1 MALVVNDRVK
11 ETSTTTGTVTFTL
24 DGAVTGFE
32 TFSSAIGNG
41 NTTYYAIEIPNTAE
55 FEVGLGTVSAGQ
67 LARTQVFSSSNS
79 DALVDF
85 SAGTKN
91 VFCTLPASKFVPGK
105 LEGTNFTNS
114 ILIGHA
120 TTGTLNAAQN
130 NLGVGID
137 ALDALTSGDSNV
149 AIGYNAGTAITSGG
163 FNVLMGRNAGEGIT
177 TTFTTTAIGDQS
189 FKTSNTNNNT
199 GLGASAGLHTL
210 GGDNTA
216 IGRSAG
222 QGTAGQ
228 SSYTNA
234 TLLGNDA
241 GKALTTGSHNIL
253 LGSTS
258 GDNLT
263 TGSGN
268 VLIGSGIDAD
278 AVDSART
285 LKIVGYDGSTT
296 TTWISGDSSGNLTF
310 PADLTVDTDTLYV
323 DSTNDRI
330 GIGTTSPTYTLE
342 SLGSGTDGAFAVF
355 HNQGS
360 GGVYSGVQIA
370 SANQLGGGNSDTNL
384 TITRWNGVGT
394 KVSAVKLGVESN
406 NNDGVLTFSTAENAD
421 FNSST
426 YTERM
431 RIDGDTGNV
440 GIGTTSP
447 SAKLDVSHSAA
458 DIGSFI
464 RNNNSGSGQIKLGNS
479 DGFVRVGGN
488 NGTFEVYN
496 SSNTSARLFIDN
508 VGNVGLGNNTSPSS
522 LLHLSSSDPQITI
535 TDTDGSGSQ
544 VIKAVGDDLVLDSP
558 NDVTIDA
565 AAEINLDTDNSSVRL
580 KDGGTEYGRI
590 HQISGGGLV
599 LKAQQS
605 DKDLRLE
612 GVDGGSSIVAL
623 TLDMSEAGDAIF
635 NSNIFLGDNKKA
647 NFGAGNDLQIYH
659 DGTQSIIEDAGTGQL
674 KILAENTLYMGSA
687 TGTEKYIRA
696 LKNGIVELSY
706 DNSAKLTTSS
716 TGIDVTGTAVTDG
729 LTVAGNVS
737 VDGGT
742 IKLDGNYPTGT
753 NNVAMGD
760 TALDSIGTG
769 GAGHNVAIGH
779 AALTADD
786 TGTGNVGIGAF
797 ALTSTVTGNYS
808 TAIGQ
813 EALKV
818 NTASW
823 NNAIGFQSML
833 TSVGGEKNIAM
844 GFWSLKN
851 LGSNDKNV
859 AIGHEAGINL
869 TGGDN
874 NIIIGHNAQAAS
886 ATTSN
891 QITLGDANITSLRIP
906 GLQSGASSGDVLTY
920 DGTDIG
926 FSTPSTGVSAG
937 FAVAMAIAL

>member
-67 LARTQVFSSSNS
+67 LARTTVISSSNS
-79 DALVDF
+79 DALVNF

-91 VFCTLPASKFVPGK
+91 VFCTLPASKAVI
-105 LEGTNFTNS
+105 EDASNNV
-114 ILIGHA
+114 
-120 TTGTLNAAQN
+120 TL
-130 NLGVGID
+130 
-137 ALDALTSGDSNV
+137 
-149 AIGYNAGTAITSGG
+149 
-163 FNVLMGRNAGEGIT
+163 
-177 TTFTTTAIGDQS
+177 
-189 FKTSNTNNNT
+189 
-199 GLGASAGLHTL
+199 
-210 GGDNTA
+210 
-216 IGRSAG
+216 
-222 QGTAGQ
+222 
-228 SSYTNA
+228 
-234 TLLGNDA
+234 
-241 GKALTTGSHNIL
+241 
-253 LGSTS
+253 
-258 GDNLT
+258 
-263 TGSGN
+263 
-268 VLIGSGIDAD
+268 
-278 AVDSART
+278 
-285 LKIVGYDGSTT
+285 
-296 TTWISGDSSGNLTF
+296 

-440 GIGTTSP
+440 GIGTSSP
-447 SAKLDVSHSAA
+447 S
-458 DIGSFI
+458 
-464 RNNNSGSGQIKLGNS
+464 
-479 DGFVRVGGN
+479 
-488 NGTFEVYN
+488 T
-496 SSNTSARLFIDN
+496 
-508 VGNVGLGNNTSPSS
+508 

-920 DGTDIG
+920 DGTDITL
-926 FSTPSTGVSAG
+926 SAPTGVSAG